1 MGSRDWGILW
11 KSSLAES
18 LWIDMAWLMQNS
30 GNFLR
35 LRERQEDGDSG
46 SEGASREF
54 EGLLIHEHHGLRS
67 VIAV

>member
-18 LWIDMAWLMQNS
+18 LWIDMAWLMQKLWEFS
-30 GNFLR
+30 TVEGAA
-35 LRERQEDGDSG
+35 EEEDSG

-54 EGLLIHEHHGLRS
+54 EGLLIREHHGLRS
-67 VIAV
+67 IIAV